1 MQSELCHSLLRG
13 FSRSEDPRAG
23 RRISERDLWGLQSCA
38 SQHFP
43 NRIMHSAL
51 CHYLEVFLAP
61 WILVLISGPWRLA
74 SEDFSLV
81 HRSNFLTESGTRN
94 CVTHYFEVFLALR
107 IRVLVA
113 GSRNVTSEDF
123 SFVHRS
129 NFVAESC
136 TPIHRRYRA
145 CVTTLRFFS
154 FVILLTSSQ
163 QFRWPRQSSA
173 LIGTI
178 S

>member
-1 MQSELCHSLLRG
+1 M
-13 FSRSEDPRAG
+13 F
-23 RRISERDLWGLQSCA
+23 
-38 SQHFP
+38 
-43 NRIMHSAL
+43 
-51 CHYLEVFLAP
+51 
-61 WILVLISGPWRLA
+61 
-74 SEDFSLV
+74 FSLV

-123 SFVHRS
+123 SLVRRS
-129 NFVAESC
+129 NFLTESG

-145 CVTTLRFFS
+145 CVTTWRFFS
-154 FVILLTSSQ
+154 LCGSSCESGSQRVIPKDSSEKFCNFADIIAAISLTSSQ
-163 QFRWPRQSSA
+163 QFCNRIMHSEFLKDFWNHDTHKSRRVHNLKVLSSV
-173 LIGTI
+173 LLEVR